1 MESTITGTIES
12 VKGREVSSGV
22 IYDVTID
29 GDKISTFK
37 NHLAEEA
44 RLMEGSTVTA
54 AIGVTEKNGYTNRTL
69 LGIKLVNAT
78 GTTNGTTSSIP
89 VTAEKKGWQPED
101 TERVTKL
108 SCISS
113 ACALMSGAGSEA
125 TGDVLTLAQQF
136 YKVAMGTSAPEPA
149 ALAVQGHDRVALS
162 STEASDG
169 IPW

>member
-1 MESTITGTIES
+1 MESIITGTIES

-29 GDKISTFK
+29 GDNISTFK

-54 AIGVTEKNGYTNRTL
+54 TIGITEKNGYTNRTL

-78 GTTNGTTSSIP
+78 PTRSNLPLAPATSPEPIN
-89 VTAEKKGWQPED
+89 VKRGWQPED

-113 ACALMSGAGSEA
+113 ACALMSGAGPEA

-136 YKVAMGTSAPEPA
+136 YKVAMGTSAPEPVA
-149 ALAVQGHDRVALS
+149 AAVTP
-162 STEASDG
+162 TEATDSV
-169 IPW
+169 PW